1 MEVVE
6 IEDVEKEFYK
16 DYDYAILMTRGN
28 ADLEFTLEATTVFQI
43 KRGDVVYI
51 VVREIKHE

>member
-1 MEVVE
+1 
-6 IEDVEKEFYK
+6 
-16 DYDYAILMTRGN
+16 MTRGN